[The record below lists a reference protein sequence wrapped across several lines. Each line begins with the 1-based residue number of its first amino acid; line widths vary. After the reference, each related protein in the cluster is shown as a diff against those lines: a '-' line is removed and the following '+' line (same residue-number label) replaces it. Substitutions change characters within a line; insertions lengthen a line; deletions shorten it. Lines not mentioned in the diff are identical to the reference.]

1 MEQDNK
7 EIFNKSIDVNLWR
20 KVMKYLGRYWKH
32 VMGIIIAMVIQ
43 AATDAT
49 FPLFTEDAID
59 NFIANKTTEGVIL
72 FAVLFVVLLIL
83 KGLTIYISFT
93 YPCMRQYRHLYQ
105 VRCG

>member
-49 FPLFTEDAID
+49 FPLFTEYAID
-59 NFIANKTTEGVIL
+59 NFIANEPRRSYSLCGTI
-72 FAVLFVVLLIL
+72 VVLLPKALLYIFLYIL
-83 KGLTIYISFT
+83 QTGSGIW
-93 YPCMRQYRHLYQ
+93 
-105 VRCG
+105 